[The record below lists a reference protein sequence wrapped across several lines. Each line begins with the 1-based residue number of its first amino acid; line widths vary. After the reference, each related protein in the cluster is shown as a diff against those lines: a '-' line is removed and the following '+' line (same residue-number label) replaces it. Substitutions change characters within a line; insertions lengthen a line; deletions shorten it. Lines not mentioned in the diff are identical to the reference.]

1 MKKILFVYTDNFS
14 TYDIA
19 WAFIEQDYPMD
30 FFDKR
35 FISYSDISQQDI
47 ADELS
52 RKLEQDDYWFVL
64 SYNFIPEISFVCEQK
79 KLPYVSQTYDSLT
92 LPLHTRQIQSP
103 YNFTHIFDYDE
114 YCIVQRR
121 FHPKHLY
128 YTPLAA
134 NISRIGGTII
144 TDDDIARFSADISFV
159 GNLYDTDEF
168 KKLEQH
174 HSLPK
179 PVEDHFYY
187 LFDYYTG
194 KWGTDTI
201 YNCLDD
207 KTCEI
212 LNAVMPNG
220 YKNKYKISDS
230 YYYAFA
236 LLGRRIANRDRM
248 ILLERLAREFD
259 FSYYGSTKKLPFP
272 IRQHG
277 PIDYWTEFTKIAYLS
292 KINLHLTIPR
302 IANGVSQRC
311 FDIMASGGF
320 LMANYRDAM
329 TKLFEPDV
337 DFVMYTDIEELV
349 DKAHYYLAHDAKRE
363 QIARHGCE
371 TVIKNHTCAHRA
383 QEIIMELTEAGFTP

>member
-35 FISYSDISQQDI
+35 FISYSDVSQQDI
-47 ADELS
+47 SDELS
-52 RKLEQDDYWFVL
+52 HKLEQDDYWFVL
-64 SYNFIPEISFVCEQK
+64 SYNFISEISFVCEQK
-79 KLPYVSQTYDSLT
+79 KVPYVSQTYDSLT

-103 YNFTHIFDYDE
+103 YNFTHVFDYDE
-114 YCIVQRR
+114 YCIVKQR

-144 TDDDIARFSADISFV
+144 TDDDITRFSGDISFV

-168 KKLEQH
+168 EKLEQH

-179 PVEDHFYY
+179 PIEDHFYY

-212 LNAVMPNG
+212 LNSVMPNG
-220 YKNKYKISDS
+220 YKNKYEISDS

-248 ILLERLAREFD
+248 ILLERLSREFD

-272 IRQHG
+272 IQ
-277 PIDYWTEFTKIAYLS
+277 
-292 KINLHLTIPR
+292 
-302 IANGVSQRC
+302 Q
-311 FDIMASGGF
+311 
-320 LMANYRDAM
+320 
-329 TKLFEPDV
+329 
-337 DFVMYTDIEELV
+337 
-349 DKAHYYLAHDAKRE
+349 
-363 QIARHGCE
+363 
-371 TVIKNHTCAHRA
+371 
-383 QEIIMELTEAGFTP
+383 